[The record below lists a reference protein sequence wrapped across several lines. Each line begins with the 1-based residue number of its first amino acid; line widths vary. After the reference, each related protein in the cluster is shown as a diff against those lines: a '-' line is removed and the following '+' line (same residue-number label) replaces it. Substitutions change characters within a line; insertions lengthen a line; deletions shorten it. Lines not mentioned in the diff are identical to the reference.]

1 MSAEEFTDVFTRRL
15 LSLAGPTTELLEE
28 RLGCRLRLCVTAQS
42 TAAAPPSTSGRIPG
56 GYRRFREPHADEPY
70 LIRHSELIGPRGLV
84 VSRNLVAGRLPG
96 DPRLAGAVTGR
107 TVPLG
112 ISAAVRRAA
121 PRRVPLE
128 IALCPWP
135 GSSPAV
141 SAVRRVYLLSLADEA
156 PLYVEERF
164 NPAVVSSAR
173 TARVPHGGAR

>member
-1 MSAEEFTDVFTRRL
+1 MFTRRL
-15 LSLAGPTTELLEE
+15 LRLDGSTTELLEE
-28 RLGCRLRLCVTAQS
+28 RLGRRLRLFVTAQS
-42 TAAAPPSTSGRIPG
+42 TAAAPPSASGRVPG
-56 GYRRFREPHADEPY
+56 GSRRLHEPHADEPY
-70 LIRHSELIGPRGLV
+70 LIRRSELIGPRGMV
-84 VSRNLVAGRLPG
+84 VSRNLVTGRLPG

-112 ISAAVRRAA
+112 VSAAVRCAA

-135 GSSPAV
+135 GSAPAV

-164 NPAVVSSAR
+164 NPAVVPSVR
-173 TARVPHGGAR
+173 TARTPRPPR